1 MICHTMND
9 LGFCVSPIIGTV
21 SAWLLPSPYSPGP
34 AGPWWTPGSQRPG
47 AHIWLSTQYHHQ
59 NIIIYRQFA
68 GPVVPSVMVVGTKL
82 DLVEVGCRR
91 EVGELEAR
99 EAAESMGALYMGNC
113 DLWHIVTNC
122 EHEELAE
129 TSAKQGLGVEEA
141 FKMLSKDILDRIER
155 GDISL
160 RLILL

>member
-1 MICHTMND
+1 MLTSDGQHIVICH
-9 LGFCVSPIIGTV
+9 
-21 SAWLLPSPYSPGP
+21 
-34 AGPWWTPGSQRPG
+34 Q
-47 AHIWLSTQYHHQ
+47 Q
-59 NIIIYRQFA
+59 NIIICRQFA
-68 GPVVPSVMVVGTKL
+68 GPVAPSVMVVGTKL

-99 EAAESMGALYMGNC
+99 EAAESLGALYMGNS
-113 DLWHIVTNC
+113 DSVTYNVIMRI
-122 EHEELAE
+122 HAE

-160 RLILL
+160 RLLFLLQITLTFSTSNIFSANLQTPSS